1 MHTTQTTTG
10 GSVPLPRVGGGLS
23 ARSSQYQGTAASMS
37 NAAELRSVWHA
48 AKLATNSCI
57 YALWPRLIGFISILC
72 LNIDKQYSKS
82 IIANRTML
90 SRLVSHRHLLF
101 VTGGTGIAPIRSM
114 IDDLRSLM
122 I

>member
-1 MHTTQTTTG
+1 
-10 GSVPLPRVGGGLS
+10 
-23 ARSSQYQGTAASMS
+23 
-37 NAAELRSVWHA
+37 
-48 AKLATNSCI
+48 
-57 YALWPRLIGFISILC
+57 
-72 LNIDKQYSKS
+72 
-82 IIANRTML
+82 ML